1 MKTKGTPLK
10 TWRYMSLPDFIDDSI
25 AFLKDQGIPEKPDAA
40 VILGSGLGGFAEQIE
55 NPVLIPYK
63 DIPHFPVTSVT
74 GHDGNLISGTV
85 KDKHIIAFSGRFHY
99 YEGFS
104 FEQAAIPVYTAKAL
118 GAKKLIISNAAGAI
132 NTDFKVGDLMIIDS
146 VMRPNIPISPSGYKQ
161 HRYNHYPFAEEAR
174 KIAADLSLSV
184 QRGTYFYATGPN
196 YETKAEIRSLRVMG
210 ADAIGMS
217 TAPELSEAARLRLKA
232 VAISLIS
239 NMAAGVT
246 KEKLD
251 HNEVKLAA
259 ESRKKDFARLVKEL
273 IKKL

>member
-1 MKTKGTPLK
+1 
-10 TWRYMSLPDFIDDSI
+10 MSLPDFINDSI
-25 AFLKDQGIPEKPDAA
+25 AFLKEQGVPEKPEAA

-63 DIPHFPVTSVT
+63 DILHFPVTSVT

-85 KDKHIIAFSGRFHY
+85 NGQHIIAFSGRFHH

-104 FEQAAIPVYTAKAL
+104 FEQAAIPVYTAKGL
-118 GAKKLIISNAAGAI
+118 GAQKLIISNAAGAI
-132 NTDFKVGDLMIIDS
+132 NTDFEVGDLMIIDS
-146 VMRPNIPISPSGYKQ
+146 VMRQNIAISPEGYKQ

-174 KIAADLSLSV
+174 KISAKLSLSV
-184 QRGTYFYATGPN
+184 QRGTYLYVTGPN
-196 YETKAEIRSLRVMG
+196 YETKAEIRSFRVMG
-210 ADAIGMS
+210 ADAVGMS
-217 TAPELSEAARLRLKA
+217 TAPELSEAARLRLKT

-251 HNEVKLAA
+251 HGEVKLAA
-259 ESRKKDFARLVKEL
+259 ESRKEDFAMLVKQL
-273 IKKL
+273 IQDL